1 MARDNK
7 NVLDL
12 NPLYC
17 EKQNASVRT
26 FQHNH
31 IDGNIYVDITP
42 RIQIAFSTFDTAH
55 GEIVI
60 GGTLDSVPITKKG
73 CTMCDFLHMNEVIL
87 NGRTVG
93 VELFGLSDTAKEEGH
108 TEEEAHAICIDIE
121 EVRKAIPLTCPRTL
135 SGLFANVENENDIN
149 DAIKLCI
156 DTFKNMDGETVEADT
171 ELTDQQLETLEGY
184 AQNCFSM
191 LWDGETEEQEAVGA
205 WACDVLIMDNFWHC
219 VSARVG
225 FFLDNDNTEISKL

>member
-7 NVLDL
+7 NILDL

-42 RIQIAFSTFDTAH
+42 RIQVAFSTFDTAH

-60 GGTLDSVPITKKG
+60 CGTLDSVPITKKG
-73 CTMCDFLHMNEVIL
+73 CTMCDFLHMNEIIL

-108 TEEEAHAICIDIE
+108 TEEEEHAICIDTGP
-121 EVRKAIPLTCPRTL
+121 K
-135 SGLFANVENENDIN
+135 
-149 DAIKLCI
+149 
-156 DTFKNMDGETVEADT
+156 
-171 ELTDQQLETLEGY
+171 
-184 AQNCFSM
+184 
-191 LWDGETEEQEAVGA
+191 W
-205 WACDVLIMDNFWHC
+205 
-219 VSARVG
+219 
-225 FFLDNDNTEISKL
+225 

>member
-1 MARDNK
+1 MARGNI

-17 EKQNASVRT
+17 DEQKASVRT
-26 FQHNH
+26 FQNNN

-42 RIQIAFSTFDTAH
+42 RIQIAFSNFDTAH
-55 GEIVI
+55 NEIVI
-60 GGTLDSVPITKKG
+60 CGTIDSVPITKKDS
-73 CTMCDFLHMNEVIL
+73 TMDAFLHMNEVIL

-108 TEEEAHAICIDIE
+108 TEDEAHAICIDIE

-135 SGLFANVENENDIN
+135 SGLFANVENKNDKN

-171 ELTDQQLETLEGY
+171 ELTDQQLEALEGY

-191 LWDGETEEQEAVGA
+191 LWDGETEEQEAVGE

-225 FFLDNDNTEISKL
+225 FYDDNDNTARQLY